1 MSKKTT
7 EHAASVLKKIK
18 AETNEEVIKFY
29 EMPRLCNIE
38 TAEETGFAVI
48 LTLNTK
54 FDYTSDILNQ
64 WRERLAADDYL
75 ISVRRNQ
82 LHVRFNVRY
91 DNEGGTE

>member
-7 EHAASVLKKIK
+7 EHAASVLKEIK
-18 AETNEEVIKFY
+18 AETKGEVIKFY
-29 EMPRLCNIE
+29 EMPRLVDMD
-38 TAEETGFAVI
+38 TAEQIGFAVI
-48 LTLNTK
+48 LTLSTK
-54 FDYTSDILNQ
+54 FDYTSNVLNQ

-91 DNEGGTE
+91 DNEECTE

>member
-7 EHAASVLKKIK
+7 EHAASVLKEIK

-29 EMPRLCNIE
+29 EMPSLVNME
-38 TAEETGFAVI
+38 TDEQTGFAVI
-48 LTLNTK
+48 LTLSTK

-75 ISVRRNQ
+75 ISVKRNQ
-82 LHVRFNVRY
+82 LHVRFNVRF
-91 DNEGGTE
+91 DKED